1 MSKEEL
7 SQIYYLNREIKMW
20 QKELERL
27 ECQSLLKGQQLSG
40 MPSGGGNIDKVGGL
54 AVKKTDIQLII
65 EGKLKEIQLQRE
77 RIIGYINSIED
88 SMMRQI
94 VFYRN
99 VSCMSWRQVA
109 MEIGGDNTEEGI
121 KKIYQRFLKKIK
133 VVPFVPSIC
142 DRM

>member
-40 MPSGGGNIDKVGGL
+40 MPSGGGNIDKVGDL

-99 VSCMSWRQVA
+99 VSCMSWRQVSV
-109 MEIGGDNTEEGI
+109 EIGGNNTEDGI
-121 KKIYQRFLKKIK
+121 RKLYDRFLEKN
-133 VVPFVPSIC
+133 
-142 DRM
+142 

>member
-121 KKIYQRFLKKIK
+121 KKIYQRFLKKN
-133 VVPFVPSIC
+133 
-142 DRM
+142 

>member
-40 MPSGGGNIDKVGGL
+40 MPGGGGSSDKVGDL

-77 RIIGYINSIED
+77 RIIGYISSIED

-121 KKIYQRFLKKIK
+121 KKIYQRFLKKN
-133 VVPFVPSIC
+133 
-142 DRM
+142 

>member
-40 MPSGGGNIDKVGGL
+40 MPSGGGNIDKVGDL

>member
-40 MPSGGGNIDKVGGL
+40 MPSGGGNIDKVGDL

-121 KKIYQRFLKKIK
+121 KKIYQRFLKKN
-133 VVPFVPSIC
+133 
-142 DRM
+142 

>member
-1 MSKEEL
+1 MTKEEL

-40 MPSGGGNIDKVGGL
+40 MPGGRGSSDRVGDL

-77 RIIGYINSIED
+77 RIIEYINSIED
-88 SMMRQI
+88 SLMRQI

-99 VSCMSWRQVA
+99 VSCMNWRQVA
-109 MEIGGDNTEEGI
+109 AEVGGNNTEDGI
-121 KKIYQRFLKKIK
+121 RKLYDRFLEKN
-133 VVPFVPSIC
+133 
-142 DRM
+142 

>member
-40 MPSGGGNIDKVGGL
+40 MPGGGGSSDKVGDL

-99 VSCMSWRQVA
+99 VSCMSWRQVSV
-109 MEIGGDNTEEGI
+109 EIGGNNTEDGI
-121 KKIYQRFLKKIK
+121 RKLYDRFLEKN
-133 VVPFVPSIC
+133 
-142 DRM
+142 